1 MLNYILYWSNFGNSR
16 VIIIYNF
23 FWSGCLTSE
32 KRVKLKLLWL
42 WPKGQCHCSDW
53 LCNNPRKWKWEEWHT
68 QLFCDKH
75 NDRVSESDVV
85 TSITVIDSYNSVVCE
100 YSSGISMVMTVWM
113 CGHCVMCGVRLMMN
127 TSCQE
132 NWKYWSPHVLASHQY
147 RASLP
152 VPWSPDHLSVTSSQS
167 EASHQGHW
175 PIRGQVMTTY
185 CARDS
190 LIISCRIILCH
201 HMLGHQAPRPGSQ
214 GNNNTRD

>member
-1 MLNYILYWSNFGNSR
+1 MRRMTHPIILW
-16 VIIIYNF
+16 
-23 FWSGCLTSE
+23 
-32 KRVKLKLLWL
+32 
-42 WPKGQCHCSDW
+42 Q
-53 LCNNPRKWKWEEWHT
+53 T
-68 QLFCDKH
+68 QW
-75 NDRVSESDVV
+75 RVSESDVV

-100 YSSGISMVMTVWM
+100 YSSGISMVMTVGM
-113 CGHCVMCGVRLMMN
+113 CGHCVMCGVRLVMN

-167 EASHQGHW
+167 EASHQEHW

-190 LIISCRIILCH
+190 LILSCRNILCH
-201 HMLGHQAPRPGSQ
+201 QMLGHQAPRPGSQ
-214 GNNNTRD
+214 GNNTKIHKIKISSSYVRSALENTSVLLLDGQI